1 MQRHDLEF
9 RKIKSLDCRYEI
21 SEDGRF
27 VRNVKSKKILKQNLN
42 INEHGYKIWHVHPML
57 KHQQV
62 TRSVARLV
70 AEAFIGPPPEGFPEV
85 DHIDRNS
92 LNNDWHNLRWV
103 NHSMQMKNRPREKIA
118 ARGREMCK
126 NFPRTLYPVI
136 FQKDG
141 VQRKF
146 PSKSAASRVMGK
158 ELGLSP
164 SGLYSVLNKRRSHTH
179 GWDIIYLNAETRR
192 PPSEDEEIVHPVKAG
207 CIWLQ

>member
-9 RKIKSLDCRYEI
+9 RKIKSLDCMYEI

-27 VRNVKSKKILKQNLN
+27 IRNVKSKKILKQCLKVNWN
-42 INEHGYKIWHVHPML
+42 GYKNWRVQLVL
-57 KHQQV
+57 KHRPV
-62 TRSVARLV
+62 MRSVARLV
-70 AEAFIGPPPEGFPEV
+70 AEAFIGPPPEDFPEV

-103 NHSMQMKNRPREKIA
+103 NRSMQMKNRAQEKIA
-118 ARGREMCK
+118 ARARELCK
-126 NFPRTLYPVI
+126 TLPRTLRPVV

-146 PSKSAASRVMGK
+146 PSKAAASRVMGK

-164 SGLYSVLNKRRSHTH
+164 SSLCSVLSKRRSHTH

-192 PPSEDEEIVHPVKAG
+192 PPSADEEIVHPAKAG
-207 CIWLQ
+207 CI